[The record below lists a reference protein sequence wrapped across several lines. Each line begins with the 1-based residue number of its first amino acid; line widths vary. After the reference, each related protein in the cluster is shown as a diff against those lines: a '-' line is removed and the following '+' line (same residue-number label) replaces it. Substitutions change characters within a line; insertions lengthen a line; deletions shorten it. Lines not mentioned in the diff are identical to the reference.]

1 VIYKLELQGKIQE
14 YSAFPNLWSVIDDL
28 TERNE
33 AAGRQVIVNSR
44 AKDKIQ
50 FTLVYPKIDRK
61 IDGTVSVYAKGVKV
75 PVFAEDI
82 FEDVERLMQEGKLR
96 DEICRLLSC
105 SVRVYR
111 QSKVLLRR
119 RDLERQ
125 KATQER
131 YHGI

>member
-1 VIYKLELQGKIQE
+1 MIYKLELQGKIQE

-44 AKDKIQ
+44 AKDQIQ
-50 FTLVYPKIDRK
+50 FTLVYPKINRK

-75 PVFAEDI
+75 PVFAEEI
-82 FEDVERLMQEGKLR
+82 FEDVERLMKEGKLR
-96 DEICRLLSC
+96 DEICRLLGC

-119 RDLERQ
+119 RDLER
-125 KATQER
+125 ER
-131 YHGI
+131 ARKERNNGI